1 MGSYSAVCSITKM
14 PINEGSKVMYIPL
27 AGNELKTGVP
37 QSNAVYYQG
46 LRKGLFF
53 PAFLP
58 IEGEY
63 DGCGKITNIVKNE
76 NTRFIEDKFGI
87 GIDDFIEI
95 ISESE
100 TDEYRNKP
108 LMRCL
113 KLDGA
118 TGQRDI
124 AKLSSTLVHEHA
136 YERFGQI
143 DKHGNSVI
151 HHNGRLVAELQEY
164 IGSDDICLCLNDFEA
179 FQNLGKV
186 VQNYGNSFIYN
197 NELTRS
203 FSIFSSFLESSQ
215 AANCVLAPSFSGLED
230 GFELKMQQVLQEVSG
245 EVFLGLNDALKEE
258 IGYNRI

>member
-1 MGSYSAVCSITKM
+1 MGSYNAVCSITKM

-27 AGNELKTGVP
+27 IGNELKTGIP
-37 QSNAVYYQG
+37 QSNVVYYQG

-63 DGCGKITNIVKNE
+63 DGYGKITNIVENE
-76 NTRFIEDKFGI
+76 NTRFIESKFGI
-87 GIDDFIEI
+87 GISDFIEI

-143 DKHGNSVI
+143 DKHGDFVT
-151 HHNGRLVAELQEY
+151 HHNGRLISELKEY
-164 IGSDDICLCLNDFEA
+164 IESNDICLSLTDFEA

-186 VQNYGNSFIYN
+186 VQNYGNSFIYD
-197 NELTRS
+197 NELTQS
-203 FSIFSSFLESSQ
+203 FSTFSSFLESSQ
-215 AANCVLAPSFSGLED
+215 AANCVLTPSFSGLED
-230 GFELKMQQVLQEVSG
+230 GFELKMQQILQEVSS
-245 EVFLGLNDALKEE
+245 EVLQDLSVDLKEQ
-258 IGYNRI
+258 IGYERT